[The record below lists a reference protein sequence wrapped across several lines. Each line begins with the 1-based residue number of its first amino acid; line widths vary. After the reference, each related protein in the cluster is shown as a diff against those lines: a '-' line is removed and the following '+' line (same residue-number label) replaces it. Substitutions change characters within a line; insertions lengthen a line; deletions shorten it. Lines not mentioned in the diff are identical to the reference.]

1 MKHMKQLF
9 FVALAAI
16 FGIQTSQAQ
25 EQEIE
30 YGLFNHLG
38 AGLSLGTD
46 GIGLEVSSTIT
57 DFLGVRL
64 GYSFMP
70 GIKYKGNFDFDSSEG
85 FLRKE
90 DGSGY
95 YDNVD
100 VEGKLHMG
108 DLKLLF
114 DLYPSKKSSFRFTV
128 GAYIGKSKLVTAK
141 NTNHFINESYWG
153 NSGPELGKG
162 IKNYTI
168 VSDKNGVI
176 NADLKTNTFKPYLG
190 VGFGRDIPRKSRLTV
205 SFDFGVQ
212 FWGTPSLWTDI
223 DVNMDTRYRKIEK
236 DRILSEQDWVDD
248 FKDGIDIM
256 EKVFVYPVISLR
268 LNGRIF

>member
-1 MKHMKQLF
+1 MKHMKHLF
-9 FVALAAI
+9 FIALAAI

-30 YGLFNHLG
+30 YGLFNHLS
-38 AGLSLGTD
+38 AGVSVGTD
-46 GIGLEVSSTIT
+46 GIGLEVASPIT
-57 DFLGVRL
+57 NFLSVRL
-64 GYSFMP
+64 GYSFLP
-70 GIKYKGNFDFDSSEG
+70 IKYTGNFDFDSDEA

-114 DLYPSKKSSFRFTV
+114 DLYPSKKSSFRFTA
-128 GAYIGKSKLVTAK
+128 GAYIGNSKLVTAK
-141 NTNHFINESYWG
+141 STNEFINKRYWG

-162 IKNYTI
+162 LKNYTI
-168 VSDKNGVI
+168 VSDENGVI
-176 NADLKTNTFKPYLG
+176 NADLKTNSFKPYLG
-190 VGFGRDIPRKSRLTV
+190 IGFGRAIPKNRLSV
-205 SFDFGVQ
+205 SFDLGVQ
-212 FWGTPSLWTDI
+212 FWGTPSLWTNIDI
-223 DVNMDTRYRKIEK
+223 NGDPRYRKIEK
-236 DRILSEQDWVDD
+236 DRILSDQDWVEDL
-248 FKDGIDIM
+248 KDGLDIM
-256 EKVFVYPVISLR
+256 EKVIAYPVLSLR